1 MSDRVP
7 LLAAESVTLD
17 AAGGGQ
23 VTLGPGDAGSRG
35 PAYWQVTGIV
45 VQTNRPGVAPI
56 PRFQVYRDEAVPE
69 NSLGLYYDGS
79 FGQGAGEEMLPR
91 GSRLIGVW
99 SGGQAGDRATMTVTG
114 EKW

>member
-1 MSDRVP
+1 MPVTRP
-7 LLAAESVTLD
+7 LLAAAAVTLD
-17 AAGGGQ
+17 GTGAGT
-23 VTLGPGDAGSRG
+23 VRLGPSDQAG
-35 PAYWQVTGIV
+35 PAYWRVTGVV

-56 PRFQVYRDEAVPE
+56 PRFQVYRDEAIAE

-79 FGQGAGEEMLPR
+79 FGQGSGEEILPR

-99 SGGQAGDRATMTVTG
+99 TGGQAGDHATMTVTG